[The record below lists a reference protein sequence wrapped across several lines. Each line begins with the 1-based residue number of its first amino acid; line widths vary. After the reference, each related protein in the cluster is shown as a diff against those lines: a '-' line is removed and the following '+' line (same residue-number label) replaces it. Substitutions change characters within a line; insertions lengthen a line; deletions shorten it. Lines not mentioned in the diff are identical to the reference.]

1 LRRLL
6 SETLRVFT
14 APRIFRHAL
23 RPSSPDRRGTLAGKN
38 SPLYAIVDSV
48 STFAGDRPPSNDL
61 TLMVPRRLPMW
72 TPVSLTQDV
81 SFPQPPTTLF

>member
-1 LRRLL
+1 
-6 SETLRVFT
+6 
-14 APRIFRHAL
+14 
-23 RPSSPDRRGTLAGKN
+23 
-38 SPLYAIVDSV
+38 VDSV